1 MSAADASIANRAPRP
16 TRIVPVLLLCSAVA
30 WLTLVAVSSSSRS
43 AAFEHSAL
51 EDLGEHRWQ
60 LATLAAGWVL
70 MLAAM
75 MLPTSLPLF
84 ALFAR
89 LTAARTDRRLLMAML
104 LSVYMIVWVAVG
116 GAMYVADLGV
126 HRLVDSW
133 TWLEVNAWAIS
144 AGTLAFAGGYQLSAL
159 KQRCATR
166 CRTPQSFIRAHW
178 RGGAVR
184 GDTTRLAFDHAASCV
199 GCCWA
204 LMLVMFS
211 IGVGSIA
218 WMAALTAVMVA
229 EKTSDLGPRLRAP
242 VAIWLIAG
250 ALLTAIAR

>member
-1 MSAADASIANRAPRP
+1 VSAADAGIAARPPRP
-16 TRIVPVLLLCSAVA
+16 TRIVPALLLCSAAA

-43 AAFEHSAL
+43 AVFEHGAL
-51 EDLGEHRWQ
+51 EDLGAHRWQ

-104 LSVYMIVWVAVG
+104 VGVYMVVWAAVG

-126 HRLVDSW
+126 HRLVDSLR
-133 TWLEVNAWAIS
+133 WLEVNAWAIS
-144 AGTLAFAGGYQLSAL
+144 AGTLAFAGVYQLSAL

-178 RGGAVR
+178 RGAVR
-184 GDTTRLAFDHAASCV
+184 GDTMRLAFDHAASCV

-211 IGVGSIA
+211 VGVGSIA
-218 WMAALTAVMVA
+218 WMAALTAVMIA

-242 VAIWLIAG
+242 VAIWLIVG
-250 ALLTAIAR
+250 ALLTAIAG